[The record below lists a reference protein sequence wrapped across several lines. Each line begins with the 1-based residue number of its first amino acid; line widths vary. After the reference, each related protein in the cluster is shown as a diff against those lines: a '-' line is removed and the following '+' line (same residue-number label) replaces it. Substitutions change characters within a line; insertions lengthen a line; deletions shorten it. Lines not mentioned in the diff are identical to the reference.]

1 MKSITIYL
9 FYLFIGLATLLKAPA
24 FAQDS
29 LQNKGITKESTIKDS
44 TDFSNTNI
52 ESYNEAYFI
61 LERQNEIFDPTEIT
75 VNRST
80 PQATLENFIL
90 SARNDDYLQAAKSFN
105 FNLLPSSTTKEQ
117 VAILA
122 QKLYTVIN
130 QNLNIDWDKIP
141 DRPDG
146 QLDIALQTNNALVG
160 EPRRSIAFGRLKIND
175 RTIDLRLQRVK
186 YRNES
191 PFWLISSNT
200 VDNIDA
206 LYSKYGTRQISK
218 NLPGWAVDETFLN
231 IAIWKYLA
239 TIIAL
244 LLSIVLGWLTMFILK
259 RVFGQSS
266 IVWISSTSFRLAL
279 PASLFVGT
287 LLFYVLL
294 NNFISFNG
302 DFANSFYKLLLILA
316 VIFGTWFF
324 MRFADAF
331 LSFIAKNSTEDI
343 YTEKSLKE
351 RRILTHLSVG
361 RRIVTSIVVLIGA
374 SIILSQFEA
383 FKNLGISLFA
393 SAGVATIIVG
403 IAAQST
409 LGNIIAG
416 IQIAVTKPAQVGDIV
431 IFSGQWGQVE
441 DIGFVFMVVK
451 TWDKRRIVIP
461 LKSVI
466 SESFENWS
474 MRGASQIR
482 SIDIY
487 TDYRI
492 DVEKVRQKY
501 KTLIEASDKWDKEKE
516 PTVQVVESTDKA
528 IKIRALCS
536 AKDPF
541 TAWDLQCELREQLIA
556 YICELEGGLGLTK
569 WRVKTEKE

>member
-1 MKSITIYL
+1 MKSSSLYL
-9 FYLFIGLATLLKAPA
+9 FYLIIGLVSLLKTSA
-24 FAQDS
+24 FAQNT
-29 LQNKGITKESTIKDS
+29 LQKKGITKESTIKDS

-52 ESYNEAYFI
+52 ESYNEAYFV
-61 LERQNEIFDPTEIT
+61 LEHQNEIFKPYEIT

-90 SARNDDYLQAAKSFN
+90 SARDDDYIQAAKSFN

-117 VAILA
+117 VAELA

-130 QNLNIDWDKIP
+130 QNLNIDWDKIS

-146 QLDIALQTNNALVG
+146 QLDVGFQTNTALVG
-160 EPRRSIAFGRLKIND
+160 QPRRSIAFGRLKIKG

-206 LYSKYGTRQISK
+206 LYSVYGTRQISE
-218 NLPGWAVDETFLN
+218 NLPSWAAEKTFFN

-244 LLSIVLGWLTMFILK
+244 LLSIALGWITMFVLK

-266 IVWISSTSFRLAL
+266 RTWISSTAFRLAL

-287 LLFYVLL
+287 LIFYMLL

-302 DFANSFYKLLLILA
+302 DFANTFYKILLISA

-331 LSFIAKNSTEDI
+331 LSFIAKNSTDDI

-383 FKNLGISLFA
+383 FKNIGISLFA

-431 IFSGQWGQVE
+431 IFSEQWGQVE

-451 TWDKRRIVIP
+451 TWDKRRLVIP

-487 TDYRI
+487 TDFRI
-492 DVEKVRQKY
+492 DVEKVRRKY
-501 KTLIEASDKWDKEKE
+501 KTLIEASDKWDKQKE
-516 PTVQVVESTDKA
+516 PTVQVVESNEKG
-528 IKIRALCS
+528 IKLRALCS

-541 TAWDLQCELREQLIA
+541 TAWDLQCEMREQLIA
-556 YICELEGGLGLTK
+556 YICELEDGLGLSRLRIQSDK
-569 WRVKTEKE
+569 

>member
-1 MKSITIYL
+1 MKSPSLYL
-9 FYLFIGLATLLKAPA
+9 FYLIIGLVSLLKTSA
-24 FAQDS
+24 FAQDT
-29 LQNKGITKESTIKDS
+29 LQKKGITKESTIKDS

-52 ESYNEAYFI
+52 ESYSEAYFV
-61 LERQNEIFDPTEIT
+61 LERQNEIFKPFEIT

-90 SARNDDYLQAAKSFN
+90 GARDDDYLQAAKSFN
-105 FNLLPSSTTKEQ
+105 FNLLPSSTTKDQ
-117 VAILA
+117 VAELA

-130 QNLNIDWDKIP
+130 QNLNIDWDKIS

-146 QLDIALQTNNALVG
+146 QLDVGFQTNTALVG
-160 EPRRSIAFGRLKIND
+160 QPRRSIAFGRLKIKG

-206 LYSKYGTRQISK
+206 LYSVYGTRQISE
-218 NLPGWAVDETFLN
+218 NLPSWAAENTLFN

-244 LLSIVLGWLTMFILK
+244 LLSIALGWITMFVLK

-266 IVWISSTSFRLAL
+266 RTWISSTAFRLAL

-287 LLFYVLL
+287 LIFYMLL

-302 DFANSFYKLLLILA
+302 DFANTFYKILLISA

-331 LSFIAKNSTEDI
+331 LSFIAKNSTDDI

-383 FKNLGISLFA
+383 FKNIGISLFA

-431 IFSGQWGQVE
+431 IFSEQWGQVE

-451 TWDKRRIVIP
+451 TWDKRRLVIP

-474 MRGASQIR
+474 MRGTSQIR

-487 TDYRI
+487 TDFRI
-492 DVEKVRQKY
+492 DVEKVRRKY
-501 KTLIEASDKWDKEKE
+501 KTLIEASDKWDKQKQ
-516 PTVQVVESTDKA
+516 PTVQVVESNEKG
-528 IKIRALCS
+528 IKLRALCS

-541 TAWDLQCELREQLIA
+541 TAWDLQCEMREQLIA
-556 YICELEGGLGLTK
+556 YICELEDGLGLSRLRIQTDK
-569 WRVKTEKE
+569 

>member
-1 MKSITIYL
+1 MRIFLSFFSAL
-9 FYLFIGLATLLKAPA
+9 VIGLIVLSSVPIQ
-24 FAQDS
+24 AQDS

-52 ESYNEAYFI
+52 ESYNEAYFV
-61 LERQNEIFDPTEIT
+61 LERQNEIFKATEIT

-105 FNLLPSSTTKEQ
+105 FNLLPSSTTKDQ
-117 VAILA
+117 VAVLA

-146 QLDIALQTNNALVG
+146 QLDIAFQTNNALVG
-160 EPRRSIAFGRLKIND
+160 QPRRSIAFGRLKIKD

-186 YRNES
+186 YGNES

-206 LYSKYGTRQISK
+206 LYTDYGTRQISQ
-218 NLPGWAVDETFLN
+218 NLPSWAADKTVLN
-231 IAIWKYLA
+231 IAVWKYLA

-244 LLSIVLGWLTMFILK
+244 ILSLFLGWLTMFILK

-266 IVWISSTSFRLAL
+266 RIWISSTAFRLAL

-331 LSFIAKNSTEDI
+331 LSFIAKNSTDDI

-383 FKNLGISLFA
+383 FKNIGISLFA

-431 IFSGQWGQVE
+431 IFSEQWGQVE

-501 KTLIEASDKWDKEKE
+501 KALAEASDKWDREKK
-516 PTVQVVESTDKA
+516 PTVQVVESTEKA
-528 IKIRALCS
+528 IKLRALCS

-556 YICELEGGLGLTK
+556 YICELENGMGLTK
-569 WRVKTEKE
+569 LRLQTDKD

>member
-1 MKSITIYL
+1 MKSPSLYL
-9 FYLFIGLATLLKAPA
+9 FYLIIGLVSLLKTSA
-24 FAQDS
+24 FAQDT
-29 LQNKGITKESTIKDS
+29 LQKKGITKESTIKDS

-52 ESYNEAYFI
+52 ESYSEAYFV
-61 LERQNEIFDPTEIT
+61 LERQNEIFKPFEIT

-90 SARNDDYLQAAKSFN
+90 GARDDDYLQAAKSFN

-117 VAILA
+117 VAELA
-122 QKLYTVIN
+122 QKLYNVIN
-130 QNLNIDWDKIP
+130 QNLNIDWDKIS

-146 QLDIALQTNNALVG
+146 QLDVGFQTNTALVG
-160 EPRRSIAFGRLKIND
+160 QPRRSIAFGRLKIKG

-206 LYSKYGTRQISK
+206 LYSVYGTRQISE
-218 NLPGWAVDETFLN
+218 NLPSWAAEKTLFN

-244 LLSIVLGWLTMFILK
+244 LLSIALGWITMFVLK

-266 IVWISSTSFRLAL
+266 RTWISSTAFRLAL

-287 LLFYVLL
+287 LIFYMLL

-302 DFANSFYKLLLILA
+302 DFANTFYKILLISA

-331 LSFIAKNSTEDI
+331 LSFIAKNSTDDI

-383 FKNLGISLFA
+383 FKNIGISLFA

-431 IFSGQWGQVE
+431 IFSEQWGQVE

-451 TWDKRRIVIP
+451 TWDKRRLVIP

-474 MRGASQIR
+474 MRGTSQIR

-487 TDYRI
+487 TDFRI
-492 DVEKVRQKY
+492 DVEKVRRKY
-501 KTLIEASDKWDKEKE
+501 KTLIEASDKWDKQKQ
-516 PTVQVVESTDKA
+516 PTVQVVESNEKG
-528 IKIRALCS
+528 IKLRALCS

-541 TAWDLQCELREQLIA
+541 TAWDLQCEMREQLIA
-556 YICELEGGLGLTK
+556 YICELEDGLGLSRLRIQSDK
-569 WRVKTEKE
+569 

>member
-1 MKSITIYL
+1 MRIFLSFFSAL
-9 FYLFIGLATLLKAPA
+9 VIGLIVLSSVPIQ
-24 FAQDS
+24 AQDS

-52 ESYNEAYFI
+52 ESYNEAYFV
-61 LERQNEIFDPTEIT
+61 LERQNEIFKATEIT

-105 FNLLPSSTTKEQ
+105 FNLLPPSTTKDQ
-117 VAILA
+117 VAVLA
-122 QKLYTVIN
+122 QKLFTVIN

-146 QLDIALQTNNALVG
+146 QLDIAFQTNNALVG
-160 EPRRSIAFGRLKIND
+160 QPRRSIAFGRLKIKD

-186 YRNES
+186 YGNES

-206 LYSKYGTRQISK
+206 LYTDYGTRQISQ
-218 NLPGWAVDETFLN
+218 NLPSWAADKTVLN
-231 IAIWKYLA
+231 IAVWKYLA

-244 LLSIVLGWLTMFILK
+244 ILSVFLGWLTMFILK

-266 IVWISSTSFRLAL
+266 RIWISSTAFRLAL

-331 LSFIAKNSTEDI
+331 LSFIAKNSTDDI

-383 FKNLGISLFA
+383 FKNIGISLFA

-431 IFSGQWGQVE
+431 IFSEQWGQVE

-501 KTLIEASDKWDKEKE
+501 KALAEASDKWDREKK
-516 PTVQVVESTDKA
+516 PTVQVVESTEKA
-528 IKIRALCS
+528 IKLRALCS

-556 YICELEGGLGLTK
+556 YICELENGMGLTK
-569 WRVKTEKE
+569 LRLQTDKD